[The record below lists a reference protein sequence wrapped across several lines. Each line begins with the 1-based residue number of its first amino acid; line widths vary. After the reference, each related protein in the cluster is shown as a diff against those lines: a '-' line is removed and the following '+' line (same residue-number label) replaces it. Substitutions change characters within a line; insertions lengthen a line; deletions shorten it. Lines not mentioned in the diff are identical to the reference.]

1 MMVFSCV
8 ATILLIGAL
17 FYHRV
22 NLRLASLLVLLW
34 TAAWAMAGVWTPWL
48 LVPLAIIL
56 LPFNVLPL
64 RQALFSRPMLKTFQK
79 VMPSMS
85 RTEKEAIDAGTT
97 WWEGDLFRGRPDWNK
112 LHDYPQPRLT
122 PEEQA
127 FLDGPVEEACRLAND
142 FQITHEM
149 ADLPPELWAYL
160 KEQRFFAMI
169 IKKEYGGLEFS
180 AYAQARVLQK
190 LAGVSGILAI
200 TVGVPN
206 SLGPGELLQ
215 HYGTDEQKDYY
226 LPRLASGL
234 EIPCFA
240 LTSPE
245 AGSDAG
251 AIPDVGVVCRGEWQG
266 QQVLGMRLTWNKRY
280 ITLAPVATVL
290 GLAFKLSDPDHL
302 LGEKEELGITCA
314 LIPTQTPGVEI
325 GKRHFPLNVPFQN
338 GPTRGD
344 AIFVP
349 IDYIIGGPAMA
360 GQGWRMLVE
369 CLSVGRGITLPSNS
383 TGSLKSI
390 ALAIGAY
397 AHIRRQFRLPIGKM
411 EGIEE
416 PLARIAGNAYVMD
429 AAASLITSGIMLGEK
444 PAVLSAIV
452 KYHCTHRG
460 QRAIMDAMDIAGG
473 KGIML
478 GKSNFLARAY
488 QGAPIAITVE
498 GANILT
504 RSMII
509 FGQGAIRCHPYILAE
524 MAAAQDHNLHAFDKA
539 LFHHVG
545 HVASNNL
552 RSLWLGLTAGRT
564 SKTPTRDATRRY
576 YQHLNRLSANLA
588 LLSDISM
595 SVLGGSLKRRERISA
610 RLGDVLSQLYL
621 ASATLKRY
629 EDEGRNEAD
638 LPLVHWGVQDALNQ
652 AETAIED
659 LLRNFPN
666 RLVAGLLQVVV
677 FPLGRRCRAPS
688 DRLDHQLARILQ
700 VPSATRTRLGRGQYL
715 TPGENNPAGQLEE
728 ALTDV
733 IAAEAIHD
741 RLNKKAQKPLSFTR
755 LDKLAQKGLVEKWL
769 TEEEA
774 AVLTRAE
781 ASRLRSIN
789 VDEFEA
795 DALATQPVKQ
805 QDDPL
810 HKDRTEKSQP
820 QAETERKTE
829 AA

>member
-1 MMVFSCV
+1 MMMLSIV
-8 ATILLIGAL
+8 ATIALIGVL

-22 NLRLASLLVLLW
+22 GLLLSSAILLAWTAALGFAGLWSLLVLIPV
-34 TAAWAMAGVWTPWL
+34 AIL
-48 LVPLAIIL
+48 LVP
-56 LPFNVLPL
+56 FNVAPL
-64 RQALFSRPMLKTFQK
+64 RKSLFSAPAFRSFRK
-79 VMPSMS
+79 VMPPMS

-97 WWEGDLFRGRPDWNK
+97 WWEGDLFRGNPDWQK
-112 LHDYPQPRLT
+112 LHNYPQPKLT
-122 PEEQA
+122 AEEQA
-127 FLDGPVEEACRLAND
+127 FIDGPVEEACRMAND

-160 KEQRFFAMI
+160 KEHRFFAMI

-215 HYGTDEQKDYY
+215 HYGTQEQKDHY
-226 LPRLASGL
+226 LPRLARGQ

-251 AIPDVGVVCRGEWQG
+251 AIPDTGVVCMGEWQG

-280 ITLAPVATVL
+280 ITLAPIATVL

-302 LGEKEELGITCA
+302 LGDDAEPGITCA
-314 LIPTQTPGVEI
+314 LIPTNTPGVEI

-338 GPTRGD
+338 GPTRGND
-344 AIFVP
+344 IFVP
-349 IDYIIGGPAMA
+349 IDYIIGGPKMA

-390 ALAIGAY
+390 ALATGAY
-397 AHIRRQFRLPIGKM
+397 AHIRRQFKVSIGKM

-429 AAASLITSGIMLGEK
+429 AAASLITYGIMLGEK

-460 QRAIMDAMDIAGG
+460 QQSIIDAMDIAGG

-478 GKSNFLARAY
+478 GESNFLARAY

-504 RSMII
+504 RTMMI
-509 FGQGAIRCHPYILAE
+509 FGQGAIRCHPYVLEE
-524 MAAAQDHNLHAFDKA
+524 MAAAQSNDLNAFDQL
-539 LFHHVG
+539 LFSHIGHVG
-545 HVASNNL
+545 SNMM
-552 RSLWLGLTAGRT
+552 RSFWLGLTNGLT
-564 SKTPTRDATRRY
+564 SRSPTRDATRRY
-576 YQHLNRLSANLA
+576 YQHINRVSANLA
-588 LLSDISM
+588 LMSDISM
-595 SVLGGSLKRRERISA
+595 AVLGGSLKRRERISA

-621 ASATLKRY
+621 ASAALKRY
-629 EDEGRNEAD
+629 EDEGRHEAD
-638 LPLVHWGVQDALNQ
+638 LPLVHWGVQDALHQ
-652 AETAIED
+652 AEQALDD

-666 RLVAGLLQVVV
+666 GGVAGLMRLVI
-677 FPLGRRCRAPS
+677 FPLGRRFTAPS
-688 DRLDHQLARILQ
+688 DKLDHQLAKIIQ
-700 VPSATRTRLGRGQYL
+700 TPCATRSRIGRGQYL
-715 TPGENNPAGQLEE
+715 TPSEHNAMGLLEA
-728 ALTDV
+728 ALADV
-733 IAAEAIHD
+733 MAAEPIHV
-741 RLNKKAQKPLSFTR
+741 RICNELGKNLPFTR
-755 LDKLAQKGLVEKWL
+755 LDALANDALAKGFI
-769 TEEEA
+769 TQEEA
-774 AVLTRAE
+774 NVLIKAE
-781 ASRLRSIN
+781 ESRLRSIN
-789 VDEFEA
+789 VDEFDF
-795 DALATQPVKQ
+795 DALATQPVK
-805 QDDPL
+805 
-810 HKDRTEKSQP
+810 P
-820 QAETERKTE
+820 QAEVRAIE